1 MACTADELSFYNGC
15 MSQHYDICIQ
25 GSGIVGRT
33 LALLLARERLR
44 VALVSAP
51 PPVSAKEDV
60 RAYALN
66 AASKQLLASLRAWPD
81 AAHATPVLGMQVQGD
96 AKGATQGVVNFS
108 AADQGVAALAWIVD
122 VPELEAQLAQAVKF
136 QPLIEVIETTSAS
149 ASSRP
154 SDTVSTHS
162 HIKNRGIRADIRA
175 DLTVICEGK
184 NSVTRH
190 QLAVEFDVTPYHQ
203 HAIAARLTGDLPH
216 GGIARQWFTG
226 AESQGEILAFLPLSD
241 GIEATSA
248 ANSANSEPSGNSV
261 ALVWSV
267 SSERAKYLMAL
278 SAEDF
283 ADAVAH
289 ASGLALGEM
298 RLYSARATWPL
309 QLARANHWVGVD
321 AVMGPWALAGD
332 AAHTVHPLSGQG
344 LNLGLADVAELAK
357 VLGGK
362 DYWRPVGDMKLL
374 RRYERA
380 RKLDVLALSTVTD
393 GLQQLFARGSEAEK
407 TPWQLLRNLG
417 MQGFEHSGGLK
428 HWVTKRAMGL

>member
-1 MACTADELSFYNGC
+1 M
-15 MSQHYDICIQ
+15 
-25 GSGIVGRT
+25 GRT

-44 VALVSAP
+44 VALVCTPSPDTTVTSAP
-51 PPVSAKEDV
+51 EDV

-66 AASKQLLASLRAWPD
+66 AASRQLLESLRAWPD
-81 AAHATPVLGMQVQGD
+81 TAHATPVLGMQVQGD
-96 AKGATQGVVNFS
+96 AKGASQGVVNFS
-108 AADQGVAALAWIVD
+108 AAAQGVAALAWIVD
-122 VPELEAQLAQAVKF
+122 VPALEAQLAQAVKF
-136 QPLIEVIETTSAS
+136 QPLIEVITSTPEAPNS
-149 ASSRP
+149 
-154 SDTVSTHS
+154 TVSTYS
-162 HIKNRGIRADIRA
+162 HIENLGIRA

-184 NSVTRH
+184 NSVTRQ

-226 AESQGEILAFLPLSD
+226 AETQGEILAFLPLSD
-241 GIEATSA
+241 HSEATSA
-248 ANSANSEPSGNSV
+248 SNSAADGNSV

-267 SSERAKYLMAL
+267 STERAKHLMGL

-283 ADAVAH
+283 ADAVAQ

-298 RLYSARATWPL
+298 QLYSARATWPL

-321 AVMGPWALAGD
+321 AVLGPWALAGD

-357 VLGGK
+357 VLGK
-362 DYWRPVGDMKLL
+362 REKSDYWRSVGDMKLL

-380 RKLDVLALSTVTD
+380 RKLDVLTLGTVTD
-393 GLQQLFARGSEAEK
+393 GLQRLFARGSEAEK

-417 MQGFEHSGGLK
+417 MQGFERSGGLK

>member
-1 MACTADELSFYNGC
+1 

-25 GSGIVGRT
+25 GAGIVGRT

-44 VALVSAP
+44 VALVSTP
-51 PPVSAKEDV
+51 SPVSAQADV

-66 AASKQLLASLRAWPD
+66 AASKQLLESLRAWPD

-96 AKGATQGVVNFS
+96 AKGASQGVVNFN
-108 AADQGVAALAWIVD
+108 AAEQGVAALAWIVD
-122 VPELEAQLAQAVKF
+122 VPALEAQLAQAVKF
-136 QPLIEVIETTSAS
+136 QPLIEVIESTSAS
-149 ASSRP
+149 G

-162 HIKNRGIRADIRA
+162 RIKNLKIRA

-184 NSVTRH
+184 NSVMRN
-190 QLAVEFDVTPYHQ
+190 QLSVEFDVTPYQQ
-203 HAIAARLTGDLPH
+203 HAVAARLTADVPH

-226 AESQGEILAFLPLSD
+226 AETQGEILAFLPLSD
-241 GIEATSA
+241 GIEATFA
-248 ANSANSEPSGNSV
+248 VNSANSAPSGNSV

-267 SSERAKYLMAL
+267 SLERAKHLMGL
-278 SAEDF
+278 SEDDF
-283 ADAVAH
+283 AAAVAL

-298 RLYSARATWPL
+298 QLYSARATWPL

-321 AVMGPWALAGD
+321 AVVGPWALAGD

-344 LNLGLADVAELAK
+344 LNLGLADVTELAK

-380 RKLDVLALSTVTD
+380 RKLDVLALGTVTD
-393 GLQQLFARGSEAEK
+393 GLQQLFARGSEGEK

-417 MQGFEHSGGLK
+417 MQGFERSGGLK

>member
-1 MACTADELSFYNGC
+1 

-44 VALVSAP
+44 VALVSTPAP
-51 PPVSAKEDV
+51 ESAKQDV

-66 AASKQLLASLRAWPD
+66 AASKQLLESLRAWPD

-96 AKGATQGVVNFS
+96 AKGASQGVVNFS
-108 AADQGVAALAWIVD
+108 AAEQGVAALAWIVD
-122 VPELEAQLAQAVKF
+122 VPALEAQLAQAVKF
-136 QPLIEVIETTSAS
+136 QPLIEVIEPTPTSTA
-149 ASSRP
+149 
-154 SDTVSTHS
+154 DTVSTHS
-162 HIKNRGIRADIRA
+162 HAENLGIRA

-184 NSVTRH
+184 NSATRN
-190 QLAVEFDVTPYHQ
+190 QLAVEFDVTPYQQ

-226 AESQGEILAFLPLSD
+226 AETQGEILAFLPLSD
-241 GIEATSA
+241 GIDAESA
-248 ANSANSEPSGNSV
+248 ANLANTGQSGNSV

-267 SSERAKYLMAL
+267 SPERAKSLMAL

-283 ADAVAH
+283 AAAVAL

-298 RLYSARATWPL
+298 QLYSERATWPL

-321 AVMGPWALAGD
+321 AVVGSWALAGD

-344 LNLGLADVAELAK
+344 LNLGLADVAELAR
-357 VLGGK
+357 VVGK
-362 DYWRPVGDMKLL
+362 REKSEYWRNVGDIKLL

-380 RKLDVLALSTVTD
+380 RKLDVLALGTVTD

-417 MQGFEHSGGLK
+417 MQGFEHSGVLK